1 MAENFER
8 PDKVEIKQ
16 FTTNCLNMS
25 GGASP
30 VTLYLGHPMQ
40 GSHPLAFQN
49 KSLSTRGYSIPEHV
63 MESFKKLA
71 DIAEKNNVP
80 FVELCDYVIKEV
92 ELGKSLQDD
101 SKRASEISEN
111 TNDKDLQSTQLI
123 EASSEES
130 LDKDSLSNKDQANL
144 NDQEKPKE
152 DSLINQTQSAQVSNG
167 EQVANQLFFD
177 TQLEIDK
184 SLKNDDFESKSA
196 DQNQSLFNK
205 VSKKDNN

>member
-25 GGASP
+25 GGTSP
-30 VTLYLGHPMQ
+30 VTLYLGHPMR

-111 TNDKDLQSTQLI
+111 TDDKDLQSTQLI
-123 EASSEES
+123 EASTGES
-130 LDKDSLSNKDQANL
+130 SANDPLSNKNQADL

-152 DSLINQTQSAQVSNG
+152 DSLPNQEQSAQVSSG
-167 EQVANQLFFD
+167 EQDANPISFD
-177 TQLEIDK
+177 AQLEIDN
-184 SLKNDDFESKSA
+184 SLKNNDVESKSA